1 MWVQHRNNPFP
12 SPVRDDIQMA
22 TTPTKRETMA
32 TSATTSVPCDVKDF
46 QLADLGKKRIDWAN
60 QSMKVLQ
67 IIRKEFIKNQPLK
80 GIRIAACL
88 HVTAETANLMITLR
102 DGGADVA
109 LCASNPLSTQDD
121 VAACLVRDYNIPVF
135 AVKGEDNDTY
145 YQHIMSALD
154 HKPHITMDDGADLV
168 SIALTKRTD
177 VVDGIIAGTE
187 ETTTGV
193 IRLRAMA
200 KEGVLKYPIIA
211 VNDADTKHM
220 FDNRYGTG
228 QSTIDGIVRATN
240 FLLAGSKF
248 VVAGYGWCGR
258 GLASRA
264 RGLGAEVIVTEID
277 PTKAIEAVM
286 DGYRVMSMHEAAKI
300 GDVFCTVTGNKNVLA
315 KDHFEVMKDGAIISN
330 SGHFNVEIDIP
341 ALEKLS
347 SSKRTTRNFVEEYS
361 LKDGRKINLL
371 GEGRLINLASAEGH
385 PPSVMDM
392 SFADQALSV
401 DYLVKN
407 HKNLEKKVFK
417 VPDELDKR
425 VAKLKLESMGI
436 KIDRLTPEQEEYLAG
451 WSEGT

>member
-1 MWVQHRNNPFP
+1 
-12 SPVRDDIQMA
+12 MA
-22 TTPTKRETMA
+22 TTAPTT
-32 TSATTSVPCDVKDF
+32 PCDVKDF
-46 QLADLGKKRIDWAN
+46 ALADLGKKRIDWAN

-102 DGGADVA
+102 DGGADAV

-135 AVKGEDNDTY
+135 AIKGEDNDTY

-177 VVDGIIAGTE
+177 VIDGIIAGTE

-228 QSTIDGIVRATN
+228 QSTVDGIVRATN

-264 RGLGAEVIVTEID
+264 RGLGAEVIVTEVD
-277 PTKAIEAVM
+277 PTKALEAVM
-286 DGYRVMSMHEAAKI
+286 DGYRVMSMMDAAKL

-361 LKDGRKINLL
+361 MKDGRKINLL

-407 HKNLEKKVFK
+407 HKTLDKKVFK
-417 VPDELDKR
+417 VPDELDRR